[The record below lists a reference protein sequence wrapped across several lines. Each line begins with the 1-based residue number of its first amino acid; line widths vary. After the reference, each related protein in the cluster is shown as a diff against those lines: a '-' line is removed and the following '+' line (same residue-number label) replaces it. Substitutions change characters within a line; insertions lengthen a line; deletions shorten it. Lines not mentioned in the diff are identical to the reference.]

1 MELTKHKPISAG
13 ALSPSR
19 RGLSTEENLKTDI
32 IVNSWINV
40 DREATK
46 KRYFEYLGMLSKL
59 RKAIGV
65 ISDKV
70 DKQKPNKCIFLH
82 RDLNAE
88 ERIKEMENGGKALKN
103 TLKQANLNGAPL
115 KVSDA
120 DISIKN
126 LPRLCKAT
134 EGKKEVLVINRAFV
148 KNLWL
153 TYDKAIKNLTFIYQ
167 ASRKRVPRE
176 ATSLVDKTIQKYS
189 EQIVDL
195 VKEHIGKR
203 NKLTDFGS
211 NGYLDKRLAIP
222 NAIALEQA
230 LYYQDGGTNDKG
242 KTIKL
247 PSERLMDMLNT
258 KATYATEI
266 NYNFA
271 GGAISLTQGFNIKF
285 AKIPIDN
292 NTRTAGDLIYIDRL
306 QKKYVKSRIHTF
318 LLKKEKDAGKEG
330 AAKILFNQLKGK
342 DYTFEVSDEDKA
354 GFLEYGI
361 NTAGGELEKATK
373 ELLKM
378 VRKKYETTYS
388 GTYITDLTRNL
399 LTSANGSRKE
409 TDPRTAPYAVH
420 LGSSLI
426 SKFKID
432 GKVSSDK
439 AVQEA
444 ALTDQMKVLKQ
455 TKRTLEEDLE
465 KLKGQKG
472 VITETKDL
480 TKKLETTIK
489 RIETGKKELAAG
501 L

>member
-19 RGLSTEENLKTDI
+19 RGLSTEENLKTDF

-176 ATSLVDKTIQKYS
+176 ATSLVDKTIQQYS
-189 EQIVDL
+189 KQIVDL
-195 VKEHIGKR
+195 VKEHIGSDT
-203 NKLTDFGS
+203 LTKVGR

-230 LYYQDGGTNDKG
+230 LNYQDGEINN

-247 PSERLMDMLNT
+247 PSKRLMDMLDT

-266 NYNFA
+266 DYNFA

-292 NTRTAGDLIYIDRL
+292 NTKTAGELIYIDRL

-330 AAKILFNQLKGK
+330 AAKILLNESKDK
-342 DYTFEVSDEDKA
+342 DYTFQVSDEDKA

-455 TKRTLEEDLE
+455 TKRTLEGDLE

>member
-19 RGLSTEENLKTDI
+19 RGLSTEENLKTDF

-176 ATSLVDKTIQKYS
+176 ATSLVDKTIQQYS
-189 EQIVDL
+189 KQIVDL

-203 NKLTDFGS
+203 NKLTNFGS
-211 NGYLDKRLAIP
+211 DGYLDKRLAIP

-230 LYYQDGGTNDKG
+230 LYYQDGEINN

-247 PSERLMDMLNT
+247 PSKRLMDMLDT

-292 NTRTAGDLIYIDRL
+292 NTETAGELIYIDRL
-306 QKKYVKSRIHTF
+306 QKKYVKSKIHTF

-330 AAKILFNQLKGK
+330 ADKISFNELKGK
-342 DYTFEVSDEDKA
+342 NYTFQVSDEDEA
-354 GFLEYGI
+354 GFKKYGI
-361 NTAGGELEKATK
+361 NKVGGKLEKATT
-373 ELLKM
+373 ELLQM

-480 TKKLETTIK
+480 TKKLETTTK